1 MRYTAIRLTLAV
13 ILMLTGISAIW
24 GGYML
29 MIGGWEMDA
38 AWLEHTPFETWT
50 IPGLAT
56 IMLPGLG
63 VLAAG
68 IAVLAQAPHHR
79 TLAIAAGVGLMAWVA
94 VELLWLQVFHPVMH
108 PMIFAI
114 GAVTTG
120 LAYALPRSRVEQPAA
135 AHL

>member
-1 MRYTAIRLTLAV
+1 MRYTAVRLALAV
-13 ILMLTGISAIW
+13 ILVLTGISAIW

-29 MIGGWEMDA
+29 MIGGWAMDA

-56 IMLPGLG
+56 IALPGLG

-79 TLAIAAGVGLMAWVA
+79 DLAIAAGVGLMAWVA
-94 VELLWLQVFHPVMH
+94 VELAWLQVFHPVMH
-108 PMIFAI
+108 PLIFAI

-120 LAYALPRSRVEQPAA
+120 LGYALPRARVEQPADVR
-135 AHL
+135 L